1 MADQVPDV
9 LRGWKQIADALGA
22 TEKTIR
28 GWIADAADADE
39 RPPIFKVADAPQA
52 PVMAE
57 RGELLRWLLRRA
69 RRYPV
74 SEVHASDLD
83 GDTRTLKG
91 AAVAL
96 GKP

>member
-1 MADQVPDV
+1 MMADQDV

-22 TEKTIR
+22 AETTIR
-28 GWIADAADADE
+28 GWIAEDADE

-69 RRYPV
+69 RRYP
-74 SEVHASDLD
+74 L
-83 GDTRTLKG
+83 TG
-91 AAVAL
+91 A
-96 GKP
+96 